1 RRATRR
7 RYFRRPGVSCHLHG
21 ADRPRSGGCG
31 RRSRRA
37 ARRRHG
43 GCPPGIADREWR
55 TRSRGGDDRRQHQC
69 PDVAH
74 AGRPSHGN
82 RSHSA
87 ARRRGRQGRAHSR
100 EDAARGGDVGAR
112 ASALEVLWRYSTLNS
127 YSSGGL
133 VHSDVAALLAV
144 QDDDVAIHE
153 LEKHLA
159 ELAPR
164 VSAMAAERDKALA
177 ALQQARQAAEAEEKR
192 RHEVAERVAQHRAV
206 QEKNQSAL
214 NSVTSMREATAA
226 TAQLEQSKRMIDE
239 DERELAQI
247 GQRLVEANRLV
258 DERERTAADL
268 ERAQSQARASLA
280 ADQQNL
286 EAQLVDARRVRN
298 D

>member
-1 RRATRR
+1 
-7 RYFRRPGVSCHLHG
+7 
-21 ADRPRSGGCG
+21 
-31 RRSRRA
+31 
-37 ARRRHG
+37 
-43 GCPPGIADREWR
+43 
-55 TRSRGGDDRRQHQC
+55 
-69 PDVAH
+69 
-74 AGRPSHGN
+74 
-82 RSHSA
+82 
-87 ARRRGRQGRAHSR
+87 
-100 EDAARGGDVGAR
+100 
-112 ASALEVLWRYSTLNS
+112 
-127 YSSGGL
+127 

-153 LEKHLA
+153 LEQHLA

-177 ALQQARQAAEAEEKR
+177 ALQQARQTAEAEEKR

-268 ERAQSQARASLA
+268 ESAQAQARASLA
-280 ADQQNL
+280 ADQQTL
-286 EAQLVDARRVRN
+286 ETQLAEARRVRN
-298 D
+298 DKARAVPRTLLSRYDRIRSRKRVRAVYPLRGQSCGHCDTMIPLQRRSVMSGTGATEICEGCGVMLYASE